1 MPLTP
6 ATAARLV
13 KLLGML
19 GSDHPGEVSNAGTAA
34 HRLLQAAGLTWA
46 DIIVAPVTKA
56 GWREPSDWRE
66 AVAICLGLI
75 DAPLTD
81 WDRRF
86 LFGIAG
92 REMLTERQAAQLDR
106 IVTACRLHASVAA

>member
-1 MPLTP
+1 MPLNP
-6 ATAARLV
+6 ATANRLV

-19 GSDHPGEVSNAGTAA
+19 GSDHPGEVANAGTAA
-34 HRLLQAAGLTWA
+34 HRLLQSAGLTWA
-46 DIIVAPVTKA
+46 DIIAAPMTKA
-56 GWREPSDWRE
+56 AWREPTDWRD

-92 REMLTERQAAQLDR
+92 REMLTDRQAGQLER
-106 IVTACRLHASVAA
+106 IVTACRLHASAAA